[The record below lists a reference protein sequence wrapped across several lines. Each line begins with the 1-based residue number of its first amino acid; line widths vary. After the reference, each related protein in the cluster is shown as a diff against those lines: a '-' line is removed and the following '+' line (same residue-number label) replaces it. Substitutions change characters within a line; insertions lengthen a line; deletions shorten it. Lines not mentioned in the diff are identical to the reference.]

1 MSLNNQTHIQHT
13 KSWSTCWAGWGTRH
27 PNIWTM
33 LILSTCKPLPH
44 TFQTPHGSTITGNTF
59 TLAGCSTHFLKLD
72 VCRLLHAANT
82 GLWLLNTV
90 QRKDRLKLENQ
101 MPKRVKT
108 NWTAR
113 NFNQTR
119 MYYRPLSGNG
129 KAEWRELW
137 VRRGSNVNE
146 LNLRIYRKLN
156 SWQVQCLNQRSS
168 SDCIWSGLVELLEW
182 TSQGFWHWSDSDS
195 DIKVFMSCTKCTNYY
210 KVFYVPTTHFYNF
223 CLCLVWLN
231 KVQYLNE
238 QVEL

>member
-1 MSLNNQTHIQHT
+1 MSRNNQTHIQHT

-59 TLAGCSTHFLKLD
+59 TLTGCSTHFLKLD

-119 MYYRPLSGNG
+119 MYYKPLSGNG

-137 VRRGSNVNE
+137 LYLERLSRTSRMEKPGI
-146 LNLRIYRKLN
+146 LA
-156 SWQVQCLNQRSS
+156 
-168 SDCIWSGLVELLEW
+168 LEW
-182 TSQGFWHWSDSDS
+182 LWFKHKSLHELHQ
-195 DIKVFMSCTKCTNYY
+195 MY
-210 KVFYVPTTHFYNF
+210 K
-223 CLCLVWLN
+223 LL
-231 KVQYLNE
+231 
-238 QVEL
+238 